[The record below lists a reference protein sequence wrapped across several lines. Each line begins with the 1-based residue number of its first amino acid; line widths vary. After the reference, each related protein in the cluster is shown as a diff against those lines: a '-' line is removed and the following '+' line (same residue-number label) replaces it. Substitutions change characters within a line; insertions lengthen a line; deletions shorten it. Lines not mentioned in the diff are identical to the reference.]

1 MEKTILAG
9 PGLKTKGNIN
19 PKNNKKYSIFMS
31 IIIGLKILFTND
43 KYLSFA

>member
-19 PKNNKKYSIFMS
+19 PKNNKKYSVFML
-31 IIIGLKILFTND
+31 IIIGLNIFITND